1 MEEEDEDE
9 ELDDSTSRPKTIKL
23 PSISR
28 LQQDTSS
35 DSSSTTTSSATSSR
49 SMLSNSTNV
58 TTPDEDSNTQP
69 PSSANDAYPL
79 FVTWNL
85 VSRHGHR
92 SLRGCIGTF
101 EAQKLSHAL
110 QEYALIS

>member
-1 MEEEDEDE
+1 MEEDDDE
-9 ELDDSTSRPKTIKL
+9 ELDNNTNRPKNLKL

-28 LQQDTSS
+28 LQQDASS

-49 SMLSNSTNV
+49 SILSTSTNV
-58 TTPDEDSNTQP
+58 TTPDENSSTQP
-69 PSSANDAYPL
+69 PSLSDEDYPL

-85 VSRHGHR
+85 ISRHGHR